1 MHSSVILIALLI
13 IIVSAA
19 LLVTPNRGTPGPT
32 SAVLQAF
39 AQQTR
44 GTFHRQAVGFGR
56 VVTLQAD
63 GWPLTFK
70 VSYRLDGPNESIAS
84 FQRLSAY
91 GAYCPLRPFA
101 LELTPKAV
109 EKTGWTL
116 VADRAPVVTLG
127 IPELDSIYIVRTTD
141 AALALALLREPQVL
155 ARLVAGWQPSSSI
168 YIGPLHAGL
177 LQRAVA
183 DRGAVALNEEEE
195 PVTVERLLAIRDLL
209 TALLAGL
216 AQQQVAG
223 NPQ

>member
-1 MHSSVILIALLI
+1 MHLSVFLIALLI
-13 IIVSAA
+13 IIVAAA
-19 LLVTPNRGTPGPT
+19 LLATANRGTPAPT

-39 AQQTR
+39 AQQTQ
-44 GTFHRQAVGFGR
+44 GTFHRQVAGFAR
-56 VVTLQAD
+56 VVTLQAG

-70 VSYRLDGPNESIAS
+70 VSDRLDGPNESIAS

-91 GAYCPLRPFA
+91 GAYRPRRPFA

-109 EKTGWTL
+109 EKTGWTP
-116 VADRAPVVTLG
+116 VADRAPVVILG

-141 AALALALLREPQVL
+141 AALALALLREPHVL
-155 ARLVAGWQPSSSI
+155 ARLAAGRQPSSSI
-168 YIGPLHAGL
+168 YIGPLRAGL
-177 LQRAVA
+177 LQRAIA
-183 DRGAVALNEEEE
+183 DSGAVALNEEEE

-209 TALLAGL
+209 SALLAGL

>member
-1 MHSSVILIALLI
+1 MYLSVILIALLI
-13 IIVSAA
+13 FLLGAA
-19 LLVTPNRGTPGPT
+19 LLVTAPRGQPGPA
-32 SAVLQAF
+32 SAALQAF
-39 AQQTR
+39 AQQTQ
-44 GTFHRQAVGFGR
+44 GAFHRQVAGFGR

-91 GAYCPLRPFA
+91 GAYCPLRPFT

-109 EKTGWTL
+109 ERTGWTL
-116 VADRAPVVTLG
+116 RAARAPAVTLS

-141 AALALALLREPQVL
+141 AALAQALLREPQVL
-155 ARLVAGWQPSSSI
+155 ARLAASRQPSSSI